1 MTRAYVRLGQQVEV
15 DLFDQSRLLV
25 FARKGLRSAVVW
37 VLISTALSILW
48 VLDSAGQHNVET
60 AIGLLA
66 LVTVALVAPT
76 RGLHLRIAAAKATE
90 LARVSEAIRLERTA
104 SLEPRSADA
113 PPEDARLGNL
123 IQYQEFVKSI
133 REWPFDVSLVTRSV
147 LLILLGAGSWLGG
160 ALVERL
166 LGLALD

>member
-1 MTRAYVRLGQQVEV
+1 MTGRRRHGES
-15 DLFDQSRLLV
+15 FT
-25 FARKGLRSAVVW
+25 G
-37 VLISTALSILW
+37 
-48 VLDSAGQHNVET
+48 
-60 AIGLLA
+60 
-66 LVTVALVAPT
+66 
-76 RGLHLRIAAAKATE
+76 RGIHLRIAAAKATE

-160 ALVERL
+160 AVVERL